1 MRIVPPNQPVPDSGP
16 SVGGG
21 RSAASEPAENAAPPA
36 DEGEPPPEVDAAAP
50 EPEPRPSLSAG
61 TSHANLVGHVLA
73 ERYRLMK
80 LIGEGGM
87 GSVYQAEHITIG
99 RKLAVKVLAPEYCDS
114 PEVVARFLQE
124 ARTASMLHHEH
135 IVDITDFGY
144 TKQGLAF
151 LTMEYLEG
159 EDLAT
164 LLARE
169 GRQPW
174 ARLRRMILQVCRAL
188 NAAHEKGIVHRD
200 MKPDNC
206 FRIKR
211 GGNPDFIKIL
221 DFGIAKV
228 IADGQFG
235 GREDKPKMATEAG
248 TLLGTPEYMAPEIAR
263 DQKADARVDVYSLG
277 ILMYEML
284 TGSVPFKGQTF
295 MATVAMQMVDE
306 PVAPRQ
312 RCPEA
317 AIPPEIEAVILTAL
331 RKDPAERYQSVR
343 ELAEAIIDA
352 DRSLRM
358 TSQGM
363 PALRF
368 ESGEY
373 GTTSSSVAHTAP
385 PDGSMP
391 RGAALTGNESR
402 PLGTSG
408 AWQPNRSSP
417 GATSGTGSVPAVSAR
432 ISTPAPATPPPVAPD
447 FSADLDDG
455 SAMTRPNPYRALSVL
470 LLLVVA
476 GLGAAIWYL
485 LGHGEDSTEGATA
498 GDQVAHVEPVVVP
511 AVPIDPKPGTTS
523 PTPADPPD
531 AEDPEPSKAEKGAK
545 KPPPPAVEATAEEK
559 QAYIGTLIADV
570 SRCATTHNLP
580 RQNIVFL
587 LEVEANT
594 GKVRPNLESPQG
606 NAEFISCA
614 EKSVAKKRFKK
625 GRKYVTFRATLQ
637 L

>member
-1 MRIVPPNQPVPDSGP
+1 MRIVPPNQSIPEADVTSDDGGP
-16 SVGGG
+16 
-21 RSAASEPAENAAPPA
+21 AAGEPAEQSAP
-36 DEGEPPPEVDAAAP
+36 
-50 EPEPRPSLSAG
+50 PEPRPVARASLAQQV
-61 TSHANLVGHVLA
+61 TSHSNLVGHVLA
-73 ERYRLMK
+73 DRYRLLK

-99 RKLAVKVLAPEYCDS
+99 RKLAVKVLAQEYCDS

-135 IVDITDFGY
+135 IVDITDFGH

-164 LLARE
+164 LLSRE

-174 ARLRRMILQVCRAL
+174 ARLRRIILQVCRAL
-188 NAAHEKGIVHRD
+188 HAAHEKGIVHRD

-228 IADGQFG
+228 LADGQFG
-235 GREDKPKMATEAG
+235 GREDRPKMATEAG

-277 ILMYEML
+277 ILIYEML
-284 TGSVPFKGQTF
+284 TGSVPFKGHTF

-306 PVAPRQ
+306 PQPPRQ
-312 RCPEA
+312 RAPEA
-317 AIPPEIEAVILTAL
+317 EIPVEIEAVIMTAL
-331 RKDPAERYQSVR
+331 QKDPDQRYQSVR
-343 ELAEAIIDA
+343 ELAEAIIEADA
-352 DRSLRM
+352 ALRS
-358 TSQGM
+358 TSTGM

-373 GTTSSSVAHTAP
+373 DATTSAVHPADSSLIRT
-385 PDGSMP
+385 ST
-391 RGAALTGNESR
+391 LTNTDAKGIAN
-402 PLGTSG
+402 SG
-408 AWQPNRSSP
+408 AWQPARAP
-417 GATSGTGSVPAVSAR
+417 GTGSQPVVNAR
-432 ISTPAPATPPPVAPD
+432 LATPSPSPGTPANATEVPP
-447 FSADLDDG
+447 DLDDG
-455 SAMTRPNPYRALSVL
+455 SGMTRPNPYRALSVM

-485 LGHGEDSTEGATA
+485 LGR
-498 GDQVAHVEPVVVP
+498 VEP
-511 AVPIDPKPGTTS
+511 
-523 PTPADPPD
+523 
-531 AEDPEPSKAEKGAK
+531 DPEPGLAGEHVIAPGDPIPAPTIPVDPKLGASSPTDPDPVDDPDENPGKHDKAGGK
-545 KPPPPAVEATAEEK
+545 KTPPAPVTDATSDEK
-559 QAYIGTLIADV
+559 QAYIGTLMGDV
-570 SRCATTHNLP
+570 SRCATTSELP
-580 RQNIVFL
+580 RQNVVFL
-587 LEVEANT
+587 LESEAGT
-594 GKVRPNLESPQG
+594 GKVRANLESPLG
-606 NAEFISCA
+606 NAAFTSCA
-614 EKSVAKKRFKK
+614 EKAIAKRRFKK
-625 GRKYVTFRATLQ
+625 SRKHVTFRATLQ

>member
-1 MRIVPPNQPVPDSGP
+1 MRIVPPNQTDAADPPVDDGSG
-16 SVGGG
+16 
-21 RSAASEPAENAAPPA
+21 
-36 DEGEPPPEVDAAAP
+36 AAAP
-50 EPEPRPSLSAG
+50 AEIVARPSLALG
-61 TSHANLVGHVLA
+61 TSHANLVNHVLA
-73 ERYRLMK
+73 DRYRLIK

-99 RKLAVKVLAPEYCDS
+99 RKLAIKVLAPEYCDS

-164 LLARE
+164 LLSRE

-174 ARLRRMILQVCRAL
+174 ARLRRIILQVCRAL
-188 NAAHEKGIVHRD
+188 NAAHDKGIIHRD

-206 FRIKR
+206 YRIKR

-221 DFGIAKV
+221 DFGIAKIV
-228 IADGQFG
+228 DGNLGTRQ
-235 GREDKPKMATEAG
+235 DKPKMATAAG

-263 DQKADARVDVYSLG
+263 DQKADARVDIYSLG
-277 ILMYEML
+277 VLMYEML

-306 PVAPRQ
+306 PMPPRERAPD
-312 RCPEA
+312 A
-317 AIPPEIEAVILTAL
+317 SIPVEVEAVIMKAL
-331 RKDPAERYQSVR
+331 RKDPAERFQSIR

-352 DRSLRM
+352 DKQLRM

-373 GTTSSSVAHTAP
+373 NTNG
-385 PDGSMP
+385 
-391 RGAALTGNESR
+391 
-402 PLGTSG
+402 
-408 AWQPNRSSP
+408 
-417 GATSGTGSVPAVSAR
+417 
-432 ISTPAPATPPPVAPD
+432 APATHDPATTSAVLHASSEQRPALTSSGAVPPGRSATTGSHGVVPAHPD
-447 FSADLDDG
+447 AAVDDNLEEG
-455 SAMTRPNPYRALSVL
+455 SGMARPNPYRALSIL

-476 GLGAAIWYL
+476 GLGGAIYYL
-485 LGHGEDSTEGATA
+485 LNRGDQPEDSQPGELAPVIDPTAT
-498 GDQVAHVEPVVVP
+498 GTNVEPGVT
-511 AVPIDPKPGTTS
+511 AKPGEKPGEKPGDKPGDKGDKPD
-523 PTPADPPD
+523 PTDEPGKTDKPTKKRDPPATQD
-531 AEDPEPSKAEKGAK
+531 ASTEDIQE
-545 KPPPPAVEATAEEK
+545 
-559 QAYIGTLIADV
+559 YIQMLIADV
-570 SRCATTHNLP
+570 TRCATSNNLP
-580 RQNIVFL
+580 RQTVTFL
-587 LEVEANT
+587 MEVEAGT
-594 GKVRPNLESPQG
+594 GKVKADLESPLG
-606 NAEFISCA
+606 NAAFASCA
-614 EKSVAKKRFKK
+614 EKAIARKRFKK
-625 GRKYVTFRATLQ
+625 GRKYTTFHGSLK

>member
-1 MRIVPPNQPVPDSGP
+1 MRIVPPNQSVPEPDVVSDGD
-16 SVGGG
+16 G
-21 RSAASEPAENAAPPA
+21 SAAGESPEQEAPP
-36 DEGEPPPEVDAAAP
+36 EMTLAARA
-50 EPEPRPSLSAG
+50 SLAT
-61 TSHANLVGHVLA
+61 TSHANLVGSVLA
-73 ERYRLMK
+73 DRYRLLK

-164 LLARE
+164 LIGRE

-174 ARLRRMILQVCRAL
+174 TRLRRIILQVCRAL
-188 NAAHEKGIVHRD
+188 HAAHEKGIVHRD

-235 GREDKPKMATEAG
+235 GREDRPKMATEAG

-306 PVAPRQ
+306 PMPPSV

-317 AIPPEIEAVILTAL
+317 GIPPEIETVIMTAL
-331 RKDPAERYQSVR
+331 QKDPDQRYQSVR
-343 ELAEAIIDA
+343 ELAEGIIDA
-352 DRSLRM
+352 DRALRM
-358 TSQGM
+358 TSQGL

-373 GTTSSSVAHTAP
+373 GASSSSVVHSSSTHPGASGA
-385 PDGSMP
+385 DSSMI
-391 RGAALTGNESR
+391 RASSLTGNDPRAVAS
-402 PLGTSG
+402 SG
-408 AWQPNRSSP
+408 SSQPMRA
-417 GATSGTGSVPAVSAR
+417 GAGTGSVPVVPAR
-432 ISTPAPATPPPVAPD
+432 TSTPVPATPPQVAPE
-447 FSADLDDG
+447 FTANLDDG
-455 SAMTRPNPYRALSVL
+455 SAMTRPNPYRVLSVL

-485 LGHGEDSTEGATA
+485 LGHGDATTEDVTA
-498 GDQVAHVEPVVVP
+498 GEQVGPVEPAISPQPPV
-511 AVPIDPKPGTTS
+511 DPKVGATS
-523 PTPADPPD
+523 PTANDTPNVDDPA
-531 AEDPEPSKAEKGAK
+531 KAEKGTK
-545 KPPPPAVEATAEEK
+545 KAPATTTATEATAEEK

-606 NAEFISCA
+606 NPGFISCA

>member
-1 MRIVPPNQPVPDSGP
+1 MRIVPPNQSVPEPDVVSDGD
-16 SVGGG
+16 G
-21 RSAASEPAENAAPPA
+21 SAAGESPEQEAPP
-36 DEGEPPPEVDAAAP
+36 EMTLAARA
-50 EPEPRPSLSAG
+50 SLAT
-61 TSHANLVGHVLA
+61 TSHANLVGSVLA
-73 ERYRLMK
+73 DRYRLLK

-164 LLARE
+164 LLSRE

-228 IADGQFG
+228 LADGQFG
-235 GREDKPKMATEAG
+235 GREDRPKMATEAG

-277 ILMYEML
+277 VLIYEML

-306 PVAPRQ
+306 PMPPRL
-312 RCPEA
+312 RAPEA
-317 AIPPEIEAVILTAL
+317 EIPPEIEAVIMTAL
-331 RKDPAERYQSVR
+331 QKDPDQRYQSVR
-343 ELAEAIIDA
+343 ELAEAIITADA
-352 DRSLRM
+352 ALRA
-358 TSQGM
+358 TSAGM

-373 GTTSSSVAHTAP
+373 GATTSSAP
-385 PDGSMP
+385 GDSSMLRASTLTNSDAKGIASSGS
-391 RGAALTGNESR
+391 
-402 PLGTSG
+402 
-408 AWQPNRSSP
+408 WQPLRTP
-417 GATSGTGSVPAVSAR
+417 PGTGSQPVVNAR
-432 ISTPAPATPPPVAPD
+432 IATPSPPTPSTTPVA
-447 FSADLDDG
+447 AANLDDG

-476 GLGAAIWYL
+476 GLGVAIWYL
-485 LGHGEDSTEGATA
+485 LGR
-498 GDQVAHVEPVVVP
+498 VEPDP
-511 AVPIDPKPGTTS
+511 AVGTGSEHVAQPGDPIPVPTIPVAKNGATS
-523 PTPADPPD
+523 PTTPDPGP
-531 AEDPEPSKAEKGAK
+531 AEDPDETPAKHDKTGAK
-545 KPPPPAVEATAEEK
+545 KTPPAPAIDATNEEK
-559 QAYIGTLIADV
+559 QAYIGTLIGDV
-570 SRCATTHNLP
+570 SRCATSSQLA
-580 RQNIVFL
+580 RQNVVLL
-587 LEVEANT
+587 LESEANT
-594 GKVRPNLESPQG
+594 GKVRANLESPLG
-606 NAEFISCA
+606 NAAFTSCA
-614 EKSVAKKRFKK
+614 EKAIAKRRFKK
-625 GRKYVTFRATLQ
+625 GRKHVTFRATLQ

>member
-1 MRIVPPNQPVPDSGP
+1 MRIVPPNSPVPDAGP
-16 SVGGG
+16 PLGGG
-21 RSAASEPAENAAPPA
+21 GGSDASEAPENAASPV
-36 DEGEPPPEVDAAAP
+36 EAP
-50 EPEPRPSLSAG
+50 ERPAPVVQV
-61 TSHANLVGHVLA
+61 SHANLVGTVLA
-73 ERYRLMK
+73 DRYRLIK

-99 RKLAVKVLAPEYCDS
+99 RKLAIKVLAQEYCDS

-164 LLARE
+164 LLQRE

-188 NAAHEKGIVHRD
+188 HAAHEKGIVHRD

-235 GREDKPKMATEAG
+235 GREDRPKMATEAG

-306 PVAPRQ
+306 PQPPSQ

-317 AIPPEIEAVILTAL
+317 AIPPQIEEVILRAL
-331 RKDPAERYQSVR
+331 RKDPAERYESVR
-343 ELAEAIIDA
+343 ALAEAIIEA
-352 DRSLRM
+352 DRLLRV
-358 TSQGM
+358 TSQGA
-363 PALRF
+363 PALHF

-373 GTTSSSVAHTAP
+373 AATPAG
-385 PDGSMP
+385 DGSLRTSQLLRPPAPDANAGDP
-391 RGAALTGNESR
+391 RGALANSGVQPPLRQSGATGNH
-402 PLGTSG
+402 
-408 AWQPNRSSP
+408 A
-417 GATSGTGSVPAVSAR
+417 AVPAR
-432 ISTPAPATPPPVAPD
+432 TPTPGPAVHAAPD
-447 FSADLDDG
+447 IAEFDDP

-485 LGHGEDSTEGATA
+485 LNRGDAAEDGPTDVAQIHPGDPQPPPTPPADAKTVTPPDPTEPSADAGED
-498 GDQVAHVEPVVVP
+498 P
-511 AVPIDPKPGTTS
+511 
-523 PTPADPPD
+523 
-531 AEDPEPSKAEKGAK
+531 PSKGDKPIK
-545 KPPPPAVEATAEEK
+545 KKDPAPAAAIDATDAEK
-559 QAYIGTLIADV
+559 QAYIETLIADV
-570 SRCATTHNLP
+570 SRCATSNDLP
-580 RQNIVFL
+580 RQKVSFL
-587 LEVEANT
+587 LEIEANT
-594 GKVRPNLESPQG
+594 GKVRANLESPLS
-606 NAEFISCA
+606 NEAFASCA
-614 EKSVAKKRFKK
+614 EKSIARKRFKK
-625 GRKYVTFRATLQ
+625 GRKHVTFHAALN